1 MAMATLRAF
10 RDQQSGEA
18 VIETAPLGMLLVI
31 GVGDAYAVGV
41 GDRTIGPA
49 VGGFAVGPQ
58 SCHGSSTLT
67 GTAEGVQVDLPWS
80 AAATIF
86 GPELSDLADQAVVIT
101 DLTGGRTLVDQM
113 VDATADERVLL
124 THRWLRNR
132 AQSHHGPPPAATRA
146 LRRIEEGASSVGDL
160 TVELGCSRGHLHRS
174 VRAVT
179 GQSPT
184 TLMRIVRIH
193 RLLADRGNGRLAD
206 LAAAGGYADH
216 AHLCHETRLLAGRT
230 PTELFGRVAD
240 PW

>member
-1 MAMATLRAF
+1 MPTATLRAF

-31 GVGDAYAVGV
+31 GVGDAYDVGV
-41 GDRTIGPA
+41 GGRSIGSA

-58 SCHGSSTLT
+58 SCHGSSALT
-67 GTAEGVQVDLPWS
+67 GTAEGVQVDLTWS
-80 AAATIF
+80 AAAAIF

-101 DLTGGRTLVDQM
+101 DLSGGRTLVDQM
-113 VDATADERVLL
+113 VDESAEERVMLIRQWL
-124 THRWLRNR
+124 RSRAETHR
-132 AQSHHGPPPAATRA
+132 GPPPGVARA
-146 LRRIEEGASSVGDL
+146 LRRIEEGAGSVGDL
-160 TVELGCSRGHLHRS
+160 AAELGCSRGHLHRS

-184 TLMRIVRIH
+184 TLMRIVRLH
-193 RLLADRGNGRLAD
+193 RLIRHRGNGRLAD

-230 PTELFGRVAD
+230 PSELFGRVD
-240 PW
+240 DSW